1 MTYHDQDRT
10 EEVVE
15 VKEKVT
21 QDNVPGLDGVPV
33 NAVDRRER
41 VEVVRNRSGER
52 HERVIEDFGAERK
65 SNIAKVIRF
74 IWVATGILEFMILLR
89 MLLLLIA
96 ANPNSAFTQLV
107 YGFTDLFLWPF
118 SGLIA
123 SPTAGNGMVL
133 ELSSFVALLVYA
145 VLAWGVVQIIEIFST
160 SSRSRSVSVYQVD
173 KH

>member
-1 MTYHDQDRT
+1 MTYQDSSQ
-10 EEVVE
+10 EVVE

-21 QDNVPGLDGVPV
+21 QDNVPGVDGVPV
-33 NAVDRRER
+33 SSVDRHER
-41 VEVVRNRSGER
+41 VEVVRNQRGER
-52 HERVIEDFGAERK
+52 HERVVEDFGAERK
-65 SNIAKVIRF
+65 TIVAKFIRF
-74 IWVATGILEFMILLR
+74 IWFGTGILEFMILLR
-89 MLLLLIA
+89 MLLKLIA

-133 ELSSFVALLVYA
+133 EISSFLALLVYA
-145 VLAWGVVQIIEIFST
+145 VLAWGVVQLIEIFAT
-160 SSRSRSVSVYQVD
+160 SAKSRSVSVYQVD